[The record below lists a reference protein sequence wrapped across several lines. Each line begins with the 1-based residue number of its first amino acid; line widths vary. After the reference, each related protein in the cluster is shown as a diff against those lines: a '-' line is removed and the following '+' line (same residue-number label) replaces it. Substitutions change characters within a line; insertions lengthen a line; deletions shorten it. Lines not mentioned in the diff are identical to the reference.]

1 MRTPRFDGEA
11 ISNAAKL
18 RKSALLS
25 ADILT
30 AARWG
35 EIGPLLAGGTS
46 LSPRLHRRLFTE
58 IAEAHGD
65 PATFPDGAR
74 RLIAMTAGERAKA
87 ALSAG
92 LAYHLAAFCPAVDRP
107 TLANLRAVYGEE
119 AVAFALGHINL
130 SAATPPLDLLSQEA
144 SCIVEADGWSMLALM
159 ADEYRI
165 SPAWR
170 SAGWRDMAES
180 GSASLL
186 KSPALALAAAAVD
199 EVASIREG
207 AGR

>member
-1 MRTPRFDGEA
+1 MRTPRSDGEA
-11 ISNAAKL
+11 ISNAARV
-18 RKSALLS
+18 RKAALLCT
-25 ADILT
+25 DMLT
-30 AARWG
+30 VARWDG
-35 EIGPLLAGGTS
+35 TAPPLSDAAT

-74 RLIAMTAGERAKA
+74 RLISMTPDGRAKA
-87 ALSAG
+87 ALRAG

-107 TLANLRAVYGEE
+107 TLAKLRAAYSEE

-130 SAATPPLDLLSQEA
+130 STATPRLDLLSEPA
-144 SCIVEADGWSMLALM
+144 RHIVEADGWSMLALL

-165 SPAWR
+165 SAAWR
-170 SAGWRDMAES
+170 SADWRDMAEN

-199 EVASIREG
+199 EIASMQEG